1 VVTKAQLIQAMGN
14 LPDVSE
20 VMLVKKQYVPDI
32 IRGIPQK
39 FKDCRP
45 YYDEIAVF
53 FDAEESDQIAENI
66 FNFLKSQ
73 MTYVEEDEDRQVIST
88 PKRMLQ
94 RGTVDCKG
102 YALFTAG
109 VIDSLNRQTGADIP
123 WCFRF
128 VPSKILGTS
137 IGHVFVVLYP
147 GGDEIWV
154 DAVLDRFNEKPFYL
168 VQKDVTVKG
177 SEKVSG
183 LQVGPRGVM
192 RRTMGSAEQSILD
205 MLNEYT
211 LGMIDAVNTTIST
224 SVFNVI
230 AQGVLQ
236 TAGAFVPGVSIA
248 LGILK
253 AASSLVSSAFGPGSK
268 AALLMA
274 DISNNI
280 LTAPVTIVETI
291 LNGRTYESDQYWGA
305 TYYYYYVNG
314 QNKYKNSPSQV
325 ADTAVAPAL
334 KWFIDR
340 LGVFISGR
348 EHIEAL
354 VQGASSYLALYS
366 VNAYTTQDIGKVN
379 AAVAVAQQY
388 FNFNG
393 AAGSW
398 ANTVGVFDPALVEVA
413 NELNESVEQANA
425 QVASG
430 QLVIP
435 GVVPE
440 GSNYEPGAALTWQQ
454 KVQQIY
460 QNPWAWV
467 ISAVITTGI
476 VLLIVDDE

>member
-1 VVTKAQLIQAMGN
+1 MGS
-14 LPDVSE
+14 LPDPVE
-20 VMLVKKQYVPDI
+20 VMLKKKQYVPDI
-32 IRGIPQK
+32 IRMMPQK

-45 YYDEIAVF
+45 YYDKIAVF
-53 FDAEESDQIAENI
+53 FDSDEADQIAENI
-66 FNFLKSQ
+66 WAFLKSQ

-88 PKRMLQ
+88 PKTMLQ

-102 YALFTAG
+102 YSLFTAG
-109 VIDSLNRQTGADIP
+109 VIDSLNRETGADIP

-128 VPSKILGTS
+128 VPSRILGTS

-147 GGDEIWV
+147 GEDEIWV

-168 VQKDVTVKG
+168 VQKDVTVRDAQ
-177 SEKVSG
+177 KVSG
-183 LQVGPRGVM
+183 LQVTQRGLM
-192 RRTMGSAEQSILD
+192 RRTVGSAEQSILD

-211 LGMIDAVNTTIST
+211 LGMIGAVTQTIST
-224 SVFNVI
+224 NVFNVI

-253 AASSLVSSAFGPGSK
+253 AASSLVTSAFGPGSK

-280 LTAPVTIVETI
+280 LTAPVTLVETI
-291 LNGRTYESDQYWGA
+291 LSGRTYESDQYWGA

-314 QNKYKNSPSQV
+314 QNKYKNSPNQV
-325 ADTAVAPAL
+325 ADTQVGPAL

-354 VQGASSYLALYS
+354 VQGASQYMALHS
-366 VNAYTTQDIGKVN
+366 VNAYTTMDSGKVA

-413 NELNESVEQANA
+413 NQLQESVEQANA

-430 QLVIP
+430 ALVIP

-440 GSNYEPGAALTWQQ
+440 GSNYEPGATQTWQQ

-460 QNPWAWV
+460 QSPWAWV

-476 VLLIVDDE
+476 ILLIVDDD